1 MKTFNGCGGFVIAG
15 TGSGVGKT
23 SVALGLVRA
32 IKHRGIM
39 VHPFK
44 VGPDFLDPSYL
55 TAAAGQSCYNL
66 DPWMCG
72 ETYVKSMYSDQM
84 QSGGIAIVEGAMG
97 LFDGASAVSS
107 EGSAAHVAS
116 LLGLPV
122 LLIVNAHG
130 TARSLCATVK
140 GFATF
145 EDNIQVAGVIANHVG
160 SANHARILGEA
171 LNSSGLP
178 PLLGSI
184 LRNSLPELKSRHLGL
199 VNAGEENQVDGLID
213 ELADVVEPCLEMER
227 ILCAQMP
234 AAQKEQISVSQKPY
248 SYVHAKNV
256 RIGIA
261 QDKAFCFV
269 YPDNLERLAAAGI
282 AWVPFSPCRDK
293 ELPGNLDALYF
304 PGGYPELHAKEIS
317 ANAAMRD
324 AVSGF
329 AASGRLIYAECGGLM
344 YLSQGVVDQN
354 GNRYP
359 MAGVLPVETRMN
371 KRLHRL
377 GYAVVTLTESCC
389 WGEPGVRIRGH
400 EFHYSD
406 IVDPAFLNQ
415 NWQRCYRVEKRRA
428 IEAEGFL
435 NNHKNILASY
445 VHLHWASRP
454 EAIRAFTQN
463 IYAAS
468 RGRKRKG

>member
-1 MKTFNGCGGFVIAG
+1 MMTLPKPVGGFVIAG

-23 SVALGLVRA
+23 SVALGLARA
-32 IKHRGIM
+32 IKRRGGR

-55 TAAAGQSCYNL
+55 KAAAGQPCYNL

-72 ETYVKSMYSDQM
+72 ETYLKSLYSDQM
-84 QSGGIAIVEGAMG
+84 RSGGIAIVEGAMG

-107 EGSAAHVAS
+107 DGSAAHVAS

-122 LLIVNAHG
+122 LLVVNAHG

-145 EDNIQVAGVIANHVG
+145 ENNIRIAGVIANHVG
-160 SANHARILGEA
+160 SDNHARILAEA
-171 LNSSGLP
+171 LNSSDLP
-178 PLLGSI
+178 PLVGAI
-184 LRNSLPELKSRHLGL
+184 LRDSLPELKSRHLGL
-199 VNAGEENQVDGLID
+199 VNAGEENQVDALID
-213 ELADVVEPCLEMER
+213 ELADVIESCLDMEK

-234 AAQKEQISVSQKPY
+234 ATHKDQTGNFQKSY
-248 SYVHAKNV
+248 SSVHAKNV
-256 RIGIA
+256 RVGIA
-261 QDKAFCFV
+261 QDRAFCFV
-269 YPDNLERLAAAGI
+269 YPDNLESLASAGI
-282 AWVPFSPCRDK
+282 TWVPFSPCRDK
-293 ELPGNLDALYF
+293 ALPEKLDALYF

-317 ANAAMRD
+317 ANATMRA
-324 AVSGF
+324 AVSGY
-329 AASGRLIYAECGGLM
+329 AARGCLIYAECGGLM

-377 GYAVVTLTESCC
+377 GYAGVTLTESCC
-389 WGEPGVRIRGH
+389 WGEPGTRIRGH

-415 NWQRCYRVEKRRA
+415 NWRRCYRVEKRRST
-428 IEAEGFL
+428 EAEGFL
-435 NNHKNILASY
+435 NNYKNILASY

-454 EAIRAFTQN
+454 EAIRAFIQN
-463 IYAAS
+463 VYAAS
-468 RGRKRKG
+468 CGRK